1 MLDTQM
7 QNGKEE
13 VIKNV
18 KTIISQA
25 LKVDE
30 TKIHLNS
37 SLIKDLGAESI
48 DFLDIV
54 FRLEK
59 TFKIKIPK
67 GELFP
72 EKLLTDARF
81 VRDGKVTPAGI
92 EELKK
97 RMPNNNLDQ
106 FAKNPLV
113 ANLGEVFTVGMI
125 VNYLSE
131 KLAAVS
137 S

>member
-1 MLDTQM
+1 M
-7 QNGKEE
+7 QHGKDEI
-13 VIKNV
+13 IKQV
-18 KTIISQA
+18 RTIISQA

-30 TKIHLNS
+30 AKVNLNS

-81 VRDGKVTPAGI
+81 VQDGKVTPAGL

-97 RMPNNNLDQ
+97 RISSSNLDG
-106 FAKNPLV
+106 FSKNPLV
-113 ANLGEVFTVGMI
+113 ANLGDVFTVGMI
-125 VNYLSE
+125 VDYLSE
-131 KLAAVS
+131 KLTAVS
-137 S
+137 K

>member
-1 MLDTQM
+1 ME
-7 QNGKEE
+7 KEKNDI
-13 VIKNV
+13 IKSV
-18 KTIISQA
+18 VQIVSQS

-30 TKIHLNS
+30 SKITLDS

-72 EKLLTDARF
+72 EKILSDAKF
-81 VRDGKVTPAGI
+81 VQSGRVTPSGLS
-92 EELKK
+92 ELEKK
-97 RMPNNNLDQ
+97 YASGKWEA
-106 FAKNPLV
+106 FSKNPLV
-113 ANLGEVFTVGMI
+113 ANLGDIFTVGMI
-125 VNYLSE
+125 VDYLLE
-131 KLAAVS
+131 KTCHTHPHP
-137 S
+137 

>member
-1 MLDTQM
+1 MNQA
-7 QNGKEE
+7 KEE
-13 VIKNV
+13 VVKNV
-18 KTIISQA
+18 KAIISQA

-30 TKIHLNS
+30 SKIQMNS

-72 EKLLTDARF
+72 EKILTDARF
-81 VRDGKVTPAGI
+81 VKNGQVTATGI
-92 EELKK
+92 DELKQK
-97 RMPNNNLDQ
+97 MSNMNWDE

-113 ANLGEVFTVGMI
+113 ANLGNLFTVGMI
-125 VNYLSE
+125 VDYLSG
-131 KLAAVS
+131 KLQTAAK
-137 S
+137 

>member
-1 MLDTQM
+1 MASNHKDEIA
-7 QNGKEE
+7 KS
-13 VIKNV
+13 V

-25 LKVDE
+25 LRVDE
-30 TKIHLNS
+30 PKIHLES

-59 TFKIKIPK
+59 VFKIKIPK

-81 VRDGKVTPAGI
+81 VKHGQITQAGI
-92 EELKK
+92 DELRVK
-97 RMPNNNLDQ
+97 MANVNWDE
-106 FAKNPLV
+106 FAKNPQV
-113 ANLGEVFTVGMI
+113 ANLGNVFTVGMI
-125 VNYLSE
+125 VDYLSD
-131 KLAAVS
+131 KLATADK
-137 S
+137 

>member
-1 MLDTQM
+1 MAP
-7 QNGKEE
+7 NE
-13 VIKNV
+13 KNEIVKGV

-25 LKVDE
+25 LRVDE
-30 TKIHLNS
+30 GKIDLHS

-59 TFKIKIPK
+59 VFKIKVPK

-72 EKLLTDARF
+72 EKLLTNARF
-81 VRDGKVTPAGI
+81 MQDGHITPAGI

-97 RMPNNNLDQ
+97 RIPNGHWAD
-106 FAKNPLV
+106 FSKDPSIS
-113 ANLGEVFTVGMI
+113 NLGNIFTVGMI
-125 VNYLSE
+125 VDYLSE
-131 KLAAVS
+131 KLTTANK
-137 S
+137 